1 MLNKVV
7 LMGRFTRDPELRSTG
22 AGTSVTSFSVA
33 VGRDFTG
40 KDGEKKT
47 AFINCVAFKG
57 AAEFITKYFRKG
69 SMAIIEGRIETRT
82 WDDADG
88 KKRYATE
95 VNVSNIYFAE
105 SKKDAAT
112 NEPVSD
118 IPPASSFGGDDEDLP
133 F

>member
-7 LMGRFTRDPELRSTG
+7 LMGRFTQDPELRSTG
-22 AGTSVTSFSVA
+22 AGTSVTSFTVA

-47 AFINCVAFKG
+47 DFINCVAFKG
-57 AAEFITKYFRKG
+57 TAEFVTKYFRKG
-69 SMAIIEGRIETRT
+69 AMAIIEGRIETRS

-88 KKRYATE
+88 KKRQATE
-95 VNVSNIYFAE
+95 VNVSNIYFGE
-105 SKKDAAT
+105 SKKDTAT

-118 IPPASSFGGDDEDLP
+118 IPPVTDFGTDDDLP

>member
-1 MLNKVV
+1 MLNKVI
-7 LMGRFTRDPELRSTG
+7 LMGRFTQDAELRSTL
-22 AGTSVTSFSVA
+22 AGISVTSFTVA

-47 AFINCVAFKG
+47 DFINCVAFKG
-57 AAEFITKYFRKG
+57 TAEFITKYFRKG
-69 SMAIIEGRIETRT
+69 SMAIIEGRIETRS

-95 VNVSNIYFAE
+95 VIVNNIYFGE
-105 SKKDAAT
+105 SKKDTGA
-112 NEPVSD
+112 PVDNTPD
-118 IPPASSFGGDDEDLP
+118 IAPMGTDEDLP

>member
-1 MLNKVV
+1 MLNKVI
-7 LMGRFTRDPELRSTG
+7 LMGRFTQDAELRSTL
-22 AGTSVTSFSVA
+22 AGISVTSFTVA

-47 AFINCVAFKG
+47 DFINCVAFKG
-57 AAEFITKYFRKG
+57 TAEFITKYFRKG
-69 SMAIIEGRIETRT
+69 SMAIIEGRIETRS

-95 VNVSNIYFAE
+95 VIVNNIYFGE
-105 SKKDAAT
+105 SKKDTVEAVDNAPDCAPMGT
-112 NEPVSD
+112 
-118 IPPASSFGGDDEDLP
+118 DEGLP